1 MMQVFFIFCL
11 FQIGTNIMFI
21 RSQMVL
27 MVTAALLVACHNP
40 SSSQSP
46 SAASASPAAASES
59 QSSASQ
65 TASASASP
73 KAVNIRKDDIGGD
86 FTLTDG
92 SGKPFSLSSLKGK
105 VVVLAFGFTNCP
117 DVCPTELFSYSE
129 ALQQLGEQAKDVA
142 VVFVSVDPDRDTPD
156 LIGRYAK
163 QFNPTFIGL
172 TDTNQGKDIAV
183 VKQQYRIVSAKT
195 EVKSDTLYNVDHTS
209 GAYLIDKKGETAL
222 FEPYGAESTQI
233 AADIRSLL
241 AE

>member
-1 MMQVFFIFCL
+1 
-11 FQIGTNIMFI
+11 MFT

-27 MVTAALLVACHNP
+27 MVTAALLVACNQSP
-40 SSSQSP
+40 SSHST
-46 SAASASPAAASES
+46 SAASASTAAASES
-59 QSSASQ
+59 QSSESK
-65 TASASASP
+65 TASASASTASASP

-233 AADIRSLL
+233 AADIRALL